1 MEQQGAMRRL
11 EVHPQNPQRRFLQ
24 QAADRMRAGAVVA
37 LPTDASYVLACHLG
51 DKAAGDRLRA
61 LREIDDKH
69 LLTLLCRDLSELAQ
83 YAQVSNRQYR
93 FLKDWT
99 PGAYTFIL
107 PATKEVPRR
116 LLHPSRKTV
125 GLRVPAAPIAL
136 ELLDVLGQPLLCTT
150 LIMPGETDPLT
161 DPDDIAERIGNQ
173 IDLLIDGGAGK
184 LLPTTVID
192 VTDDS
197 PQIIRIGLGP
207 VDAMLERAR

>member
-1 MEQQGAMRRL
+1 MHRL
-11 EVHPQNPQRRFLQ
+11 VVHPQNPQRRLLQ
-24 QAADRMRAGAVVA
+24 QAADQMRQGAVAA

-51 DKAAGDRLRA
+51 DRAAGDRLRSIRQ
-61 LREIDDKH
+61 LDDKH

-83 YAQVSNRQYR
+83 YSQVSNRQYR

-125 GLRVPAAPIAL
+125 GLRVPDAPIVL
-136 ELLDVLGQPLLCTT
+136 ELLDVIGEPLLCTT

-161 DPDDIAERIGNQ
+161 DPDDIEEQVGSR
-173 IDLLIDGGAGK
+173 IDLLIDGGAGRFK
-184 LLPTTVID
+184 PTTVID
-192 VTDDS
+192 VTEDE

-207 VDAMLERAR
+207 VDAMIER

>member
-1 MEQQGAMRRL
+1 MRRL
-11 EVHPQNPQRRFLQ
+11 VVHPQNPQRRLLQ
-24 QAADRMRAGAVVA
+24 QAADQMRQGAVAA

-51 DKAAGDRLRA
+51 DRAAGDRLRSIRA
-61 LREIDDKH
+61 LDDKH

-125 GLRVPAAPIAL
+125 GLRVPDAPIVL
-136 ELLDVLGQPLLCTT
+136 ELLDVIGEPLLCTT
-150 LIMPGETDPLT
+150 LILPGETDPLT
-161 DPDDIAERIGNQ
+161 DPDDIEEQIGSR
-173 IDLLIDGGAGK
+173 IDLLIDGGAGRFK
-184 LLPTTVID
+184 PTTVID
-192 VTDDS
+192 VTEED

-207 VDAMLERAR
+207 VDAMIER